1 MGIHMNVLI
10 QYLLLF
16 VLQYTE
22 TAPRVGILNIK
33 IQYSRFNI
41 QDSIFRRAPRVGI
54 LHIKIQYSEG
64 LQAAQEWT
72 NRTLV
77 DHGRFDV

>member
-1 MGIHMNVLI
+1 MNFWESAFSAETLILNMGIHMNVLI

-41 QDSIFRRAPRVGI
+41 QKGSTCRHPP
-54 LHIKIQYSEG
+54 H
-64 LQAAQEWT
+64 
-72 NRTLV
+72 
-77 DHGRFDV
+77 